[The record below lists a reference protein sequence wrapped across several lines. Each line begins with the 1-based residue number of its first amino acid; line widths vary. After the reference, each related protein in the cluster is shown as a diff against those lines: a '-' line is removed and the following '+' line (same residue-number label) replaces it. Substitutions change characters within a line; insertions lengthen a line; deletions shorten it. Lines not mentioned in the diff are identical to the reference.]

1 MLTLSSVV
9 VNSSEPLV
17 NLIRGEVR
25 FHLCQS
31 LITFTILNVCV
42 CVRCGPYCSFHIGRE
57 KTMNPKEAR
66 IQLATTFRALA
77 FYGLNEGVDNHVT
90 VRCKVVLGSPRPI
103 RVFFRL

>member
-1 MLTLSSVV
+1 
-9 VNSSEPLV
+9 
-17 NLIRGEVR
+17 
-25 FHLCQS
+25 
-31 LITFTILNVCV
+31 
-42 CVRCGPYCSFHIGRE
+42 
-57 KTMNPKEAR
+57 MNPKEAR